1 MHSLRERLKSR
12 RGNAIIEFA
21 LCVTFLLPL
30 AIGSMSIGIDL
41 SHSMQASQVVRDAGH
56 MYARST
62 DFSQPSMKNV
72 IVKVASGL
80 NMTTNGGDGVVI
92 FSTIMRIGTAQC
104 TAGGLNTS
112 SCTNRNK
119 YVVTHRVTIGNTSFG
134 TSRYAT
140 PAANIIQSDGNIAA
154 SDYLTSDTVVD
165 EDFGNQLTLADG
177 EVAYVVESYFKSL
190 NFLKPASETH
200 RIYSVALF

>member
-62 DFSQPSMKNV
+62 DFSQTSMKNV

-92 FSTIMRIGTAQC
+92 FSTIMRIGTPQC

-112 SCTNRNK
+112 TCTNRNK

-140 PAANIIQSDGNIAA
+140 PAANIVQSDGDIAA
-154 SDYLTSDTVVD
+154 NNYLTNNTVVD

>member
-30 AIGSMSIGIDL
+30 AVGSMSIGIDL

-62 DFSQPSMKNV
+62 DFSQTAMKNV
-72 IVKVASGL
+72 IVKVANGL
-80 NMTTNGGDGVVI
+80 GMTATGGDGVVI

-112 SCTNRNK
+112 TCTNRNK

-140 PAANIIQSDGNIAA
+140 PAANIVQSDGDIAA
-154 SDYLTSDTVVD
+154 TDYLTSNSVVD

-177 EVAYVVESYFKSL
+177 EVAYVVESWFKSL